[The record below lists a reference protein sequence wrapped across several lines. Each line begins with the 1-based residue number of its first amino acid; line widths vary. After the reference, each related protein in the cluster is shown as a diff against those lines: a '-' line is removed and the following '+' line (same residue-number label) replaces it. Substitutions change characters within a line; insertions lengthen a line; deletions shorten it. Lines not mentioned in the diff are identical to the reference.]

1 MKELTK
7 AKAFIEYKPLFQ
19 RTVFVGAAYIDSLEV
34 TSCNLSQ
41 LMTRRQFRLAI
52 TLFLF
57 CVNETGT

>member
-34 TSCNLSQ
+34 NCNLSQ
-41 LMTRRQFRLAI
+41 LMTRGQFKLPI